1 MKTVEVL
8 YNQCYG
14 GFSLSKEAVD
24 ELNHTYGWKKSSSEI
39 AKRRHDPRLISLFK
53 EKGSKWMSGECSELA
68 VLNLL
73 LLNLLMLMDIELQN
87 MMVKKMSKNAM
98 QTL

>member
-39 AKRRHDPRLISLFK
+39 AECRHDPRLISLFK

-68 VLNLL
+68 VIKLVDVDGYRITDYDGKENVEECYA
-73 LLNLLMLMDIELQN
+73 DFVI
-87 MMVKKMSKNAM
+87 V
-98 QTL
+98 